1 MRTVRRQRAFTLIE
15 MMIVVVVVGVLAL
28 VAGVSYRKW
37 VRSSH
42 LGEAE
47 DMLASIRMAEE
58 SFRSENGGYWATEPS
73 LSTLY
78 PLATPTAA
86 LKTAWGANLG
96 LWASL
101 NVAPSAPV
109 FFGYSVIAGNA
120 AAPAEIIVNG
130 APANFASLGGQ
141 PWYVAEAM
149 CDLDNDTTTPNTTI
163 YVSSGSN
170 RLLIANEGQ

>member
-15 MMIVVVVVGVLAL
+15 MMIVVVLVGVLAV

-42 LGEAE
+42 MGEAE
-47 DMLASIRMAEE
+47 DMLGNIRMAEE
-58 SFRSENGGYWATEPS
+58 SFRSENGGYLATES
-73 LSTLY
+73 TLSTLY
-78 PLATPTAA
+78 PAATPTGAF
-86 LKTAWGANLG
+86 KTAWGTNPGA
-96 LWASL
+96 WASL
-101 NVAPSAPV
+101 NVAPNAPLY
-109 FFGYSVIAGNA
+109 FGYSVIAGNA
-120 AAPAEIIVNG
+120 AAPAEVIVNG

-141 PWYVAEAM
+141 PWYVAVAQ
-149 CDLDNDTTTPNTTI
+149 CDLDNDATSPNTTI